1 MLGLVE
7 VQPRPDST
15 GKFYDVRN
23 FFAAE
28 LMDVSADDF
37 NTDNDV
43 NVNDN
48 FNTDNDVNADVGCP
62 MFRPD
67 TRWLSI
73 SERRD

>member
-7 VQPRPDST
+7 VQPRPDSI
-15 GKFYDVRN
+15 GKFYDVRI

-28 LMDVSADDF
+28 LMDVSADDDDF

-43 NVNDN
+43 N
-48 FNTDNDVNADVGCP
+48 TDNADVRCP

>member
-7 VQPRPDST
+7 VQPRPDSI

-28 LMDVSADDF
+28 LMDVSADDDDDF
-37 NTDNDV
+37 YTDNDDDVNTDNAGV
-43 NVNDN
+43 R
-48 FNTDNDVNADVGCP
+48 CP

-67 TRWLSI
+67 TRWFSI